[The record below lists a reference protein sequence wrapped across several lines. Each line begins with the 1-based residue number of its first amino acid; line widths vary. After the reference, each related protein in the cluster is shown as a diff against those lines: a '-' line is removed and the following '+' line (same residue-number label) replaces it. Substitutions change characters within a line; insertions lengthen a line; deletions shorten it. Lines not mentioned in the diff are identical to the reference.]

1 MIGRQLAGDPE
12 CTGCVFSQVQD
23 GMWSERNVKPF
34 HPAHTGPV
42 IAGTSPSKALKGGY
56 CVYRARQIPQQPRP
70 YREIVCKLG
79 PSTSTIIFQRKCK
92 VLISQIASLVFPE
105 YLTQMANWWALPQCL
120 SLCPFDFPFVYLKMS
135 WIIFLRRG
143 FLCQNQQDQVTISQ
157 AKDRMTGSNR

>member
-1 MIGRQLAGDPE
+1 MGNPGR
-12 CTGCVFSQVQD
+12 TGCVFFQVQD
-23 GMWSERNVKPF
+23 GISAERNVKPF
-34 HPAHTGPV
+34 HTAHIGPV
-42 IAGTSPSKALKGGY
+42 IAGTSLSKALKG
-56 CVYRARQIPQQPRP
+56 CCFVYRARRIPQQQRP
-70 YREIVCKLG
+70 FRGILCKLG
-79 PSTSTIIFQRKCK
+79 ASTSTIIFQRKRK
-92 VLISQIASLVFPE
+92 LLIDQIASLMFPE